1 MTRAIN
7 SNLIAVLNNSEIEP
21 FYAVKLA
28 FSTST
33 LFFWTGYGD
42 KTINSET
49 YTGTGNLLNI
59 EGLDEV
65 SDLSSRGAKITL
77 SGLDS
82 TILSYALTEQ
92 YQGRLVEI
100 YWGVK
105 GVSEVAE
112 VFSGFMDQMTIR
124 DDGQTSTIQL
134 TVESRLIAL
143 ERPIPRR
150 YTEASHAAVIATENN
165 INNST
170 YTQSND
176 SFFRW
181 VAQLQDKQIPWGR
194 ETDDPDNDS

>member
-7 SNLIAVLNNSEIEP
+7 SNLISVLNDREIEP
-21 FYAVKLA
+21 FYAVKLN
-28 FSTST
+28 FVTST
-33 LFFWTGYGD
+33 LLFWTGYGN

-49 YTGTGNLLNI
+49 YIGTGNLLNI

-77 SGLDS
+77 SGLDN
-82 TILSYALTEQ
+82 TILTYALTEQ

-105 GVSEVAE
+105 GVSDVAE
-112 VFSGFMDQMTIR
+112 VFSGFMDQMSINDT
-124 DDGQTSTIQL
+124 GQTSTIQL
-134 TVESRLIAL
+134 SVESRLIVL

-150 YTEASHAAVIATENN
+150 YTEASHSAVIATENN
-165 INNST
+165 LNSSA
-170 YTQSND
+170 YPQAND

-194 ETDDPDNDS
+194 ETEEPDNES

>member
-1 MTRAIN
+1 MSFA
-7 SNLIAVLNNSEIEP
+7 
-21 FYAVKLA
+21 
-28 FSTST
+28 TST
-33 LFFWTGYGD
+33 LFFWTGHGD

-49 YTGTGNLLNI
+49 YTGTGSLLNI

-65 SDLSSRGAKITL
+65 SDLSTRGAKITL

-82 TILSYALTEQ
+82 TVLSYALTEQ

-100 YWGVK
+100 YWGVN

-112 VFSGFMDQMTIR
+112 VFSGFMDQMAIR
-124 DDGQTSTIQL
+124 DTGETSSIQL
-134 TVESRLIAL
+134 SVESRLIVL

-165 INNST
+165 LDNTT

-194 ETDDPDNDS
+194 ETEEPNNDS

>member
-7 SNLIAVLNNSEIEP
+7 SNLISVLNNSEIEP
-21 FYAVKLA
+21 FYAVKLSFA
-28 FSTST
+28 TST

-77 SGLDS
+77 NGLDN
-82 TILSYALTEQ
+82 TVVTYALTEQ

-100 YWGVK
+100 YWGVN
-105 GVSEVAE
+105 GVSEVTE
-112 VFSGFMDQMTIR
+112 VFSGFMDQMTIN
-124 DDGQTSTIQL
+124 DSGETSTIQL
-134 TVESRLIAL
+134 SVESRLIAL

-165 INNST
+165 LDSSS

-194 ETDDPDNDS
+194 ETEEPDNES

>member
-7 SNLIAVLNNSEIEP
+7 SNLIAVLNNDEIEP
-21 FYAVKLA
+21 FYAVKLSFA
-28 FSTST
+28 TST
-33 LFFWTGYGD
+33 LFFWTGHGD

-65 SDLSSRGAKITL
+65 SDLSTRGAKITL

-82 TILSYALTEQ
+82 TVLSYALTEQ

-100 YWGVK
+100 YWGVN

-112 VFSGFMDQMTIR
+112 IFSGFMDQMAIR
-124 DDGQTSTIQL
+124 DTGETSSIQL
-134 TVESRLIAL
+134 SVESRLIVL

-150 YTEASHAAVIATENN
+150 YTEASHAAVIATENSLDN
-165 INNST
+165 TT

-194 ETDDPDNDS
+194 ETEEPNNES